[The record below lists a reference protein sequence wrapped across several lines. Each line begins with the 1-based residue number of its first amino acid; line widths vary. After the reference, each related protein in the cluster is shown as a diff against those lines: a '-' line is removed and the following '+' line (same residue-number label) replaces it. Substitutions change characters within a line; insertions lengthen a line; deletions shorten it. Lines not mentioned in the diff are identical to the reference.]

1 VSGTIAVRSSRLTAG
16 IQSLRTAT
24 DDFDAEVS
32 RKNPDA
38 SDTGLAAPLLESALA
53 TVTEVAL
60 RLVFEVD
67 TIADAAESG
76 AAAISDYDARA
87 KAAIAE
93 LKAGGR

>member
-1 VSGTIAVRSSRLTAG
+1 MSGTIAVQSATLTAG

-53 TVTEVAL
+53 TVTQVAL

-76 AAAISDYDARA
+76 AAAMSDYDARA
-87 KAAIAE
+87 KTAIAD
-93 LKAGGR
+93 LKVGG